1 MMTAKRKTQESCVDR
16 ELDRIFH
23 QFGDVVVNIVA
34 SNDDSVEKSST
45 VDYSVGSKTCQVFS
59 VNFTKRCFSEQSFY
73 IDGCNSSVH

>member
-1 MMTAKRKTQESCVDR
+1 MKARQAQESCVES

-34 SNDDSVEKSST
+34 SNDDLAADCAD
-45 VDYSVGSKTCQVFS
+45 VDYREGSKTCQVFS

-73 IDGCNSSVH
+73 IDECNRSVH